1 MAKYASLN
9 AASSAS
15 SDELNYTE
23 IAVAKNPPMTQKT
36 PEANPDDDQEDEKR
50 SKQSIWVKGNEN
62 TATD

>member
-23 IAVAKNPPMTQKT
+23 IAVTKNG
-36 PEANPDDDQEDEKR
+36 DDNEDDKGDEK
-50 SKQSIWVKGNEN
+50 KKSIWVTGK
-62 TATD
+62 